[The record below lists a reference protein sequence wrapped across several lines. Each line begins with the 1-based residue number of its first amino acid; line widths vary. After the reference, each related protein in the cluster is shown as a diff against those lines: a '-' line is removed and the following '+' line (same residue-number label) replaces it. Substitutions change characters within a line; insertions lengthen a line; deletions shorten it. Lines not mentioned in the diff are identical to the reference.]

1 MTLTKWDWAT
11 LLMGWSM
18 GSAGGLRLLEEAA
31 LKPGLAGL
39 VGMALAV
46 SMVLCALILAAL
58 MTVAVLRKE
67 AK

>member
-1 MTLTKWDWAT
+1 MTLSRWDWAT
-11 LLMGWSM
+11 LLLGWSM

-39 VGMALAV
+39 IGMAIAV

-58 MTVAVLRKE
+58 MTHAVLRE